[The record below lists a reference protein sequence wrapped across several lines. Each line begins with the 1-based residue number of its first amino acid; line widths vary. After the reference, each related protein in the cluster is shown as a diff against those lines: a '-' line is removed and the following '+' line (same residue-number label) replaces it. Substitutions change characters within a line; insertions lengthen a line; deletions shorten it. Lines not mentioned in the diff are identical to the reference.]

1 MQILEKQI
9 FKISSKASP
18 SANIS
23 ETIKKELQNIKF
35 EYKKQLESFK
45 NEIRHLK

>member
-18 SANIS
+18 SGNIS
-23 ETIKKELQNIKF
+23 ETIKKELQNIKM
-35 EYKKQLESFK
+35 EYKKQLENFK
-45 NEIRHLK
+45 HDLKI